1 MFSFNDRV
9 KQVLLLAMVILLI
22 FLSLRELSLFLP
34 GILGAITLYILS
46 RASYFQLVYN
56 RKWKKG
62 RAAGLYLLYY
72 LLILGVPI
80 FLAVTLISPKVNAAL
95 RDPAALIGNIKTA
108 VAQVQAKSGVTF
120 FSEDSLTNSLDK
132 ALEFIPSLLNSTA
145 NLLVNLVLM
154 LFMLYYM
161 LYHGADMERTLF
173 RLIPLKN
180 ENTSLLAME
189 TKRLVKANA
198 LGIPL
203 ISIIQGLT
211 AMLGYFIFGINDF
224 ALWGFLTGVFAFF
237 PVVGTMIVW
246 VPLVIYTYASGQTW
260 NATGLALYSII
271 VTGNVDYIARI
282 TIMKKMGNVHPVI
295 TVLGVIVGLGLFGF
309 IGLIFGPLL
318 VSYIIVLSK
327 IYMSEFTTPEPDPE
341 AAAKQKEEE
350 EKKAEAEAEAL
361 VQASVVK
368 DDKK

>member
-9 KQVLLLAMVILLI
+9 KQVLLLSLVILLI
-22 FLSLRELSLFLP
+22 FLSLRELRLFMP

-80 FLAVTLISPKVNAAL
+80 FLAITLISPKINSAL
-95 RDPAALIGNIKTA
+95 SDPAALISNIKSA
-108 VAQVQAKSGVTF
+108 VAQVQAKAGITF
-120 FSEDSLTNSLDK
+120 FSEKSLSTGLDK
-132 ALEFIPSLLNSTA
+132 AVEFIPTLLNSTA
-145 NLLVNLVLM
+145 NLLVNLILM

-180 ENTSLLAME
+180 ENTSMLATE
-189 TKRLVKANA
+189 TKKLVKANA

-211 AMLGYFIFGINDF
+211 ATLGYFIFGIDDF

-237 PVVGTMIVW
+237 PVVGTMIIW
-246 VPLVIYTYASGQTW
+246 VPLVIYTYTSGQTL
-260 NATGLALYSII
+260 NATGLLFYSVI

-282 TIMKKMGNVHPVI
+282 TIMKRMGDVHPVI

-309 IGLIFGPLL
+309 IGLVFGPLL

-327 IYMSEFTTPEPDPE
+327 IYMSEFTTSDAEDSE
-341 AAAKQKEEE
+341 AAKKKETEISQKE
-350 EKKAEAEAEAL
+350 AESLAHE
-361 VQASVVK
+361 SVVK
-368 DDKK
+368 DTKK